1 MSSATPLPERP
12 HMPDYGI
19 TTDAAGLMSWDWANQ
34 RLAAARNYWI
44 CTTRPDGAPHA
55 APVWGVWVDG
65 MLAFGCARSSRKARN
80 LAADPR
86 VTVHLESG
94 DEVVIL
100 EGRVEVVADLPRLAA
115 LGQAYAAKYP
125 SVTADVLQDPNSVC
139 FALRP
144 LLAFAWL
151 EQDFPNT
158 ATRWRFQ
165 PA

>member
-1 MSSATPLPERP
+1 MNSAAPVPERP

-19 TTDAAGLMSWDWANQ
+19 TTEAVGLMNWDWVNQ
-34 RLAAARNYWI
+34 QMTAARSYWI

-55 APVWGVWVDG
+55 APVWGVWLEGALV
-65 MLAFGCARSSRKARN
+65 FSCARSSRKARN

-100 EGRVEVVADLPRLAA
+100 EGRVEVVADLARLAA
-115 LGQAYAAKYP
+115 FGQAYAAKYP
-125 SVTADVLQDPNSVC
+125 VVTPNVLLDPNLVC

-144 LLAFAWL
+144 QAAFAWL
-151 EQDFPNT
+151 ERDFPNT
-158 ATRWRFQ
+158 ATRWRF
-165 PA
+165 PAT